1 MQARRKKL
9 SRILTQ
15 YAEVT
20 QTALG
25 KHAIAD
31 LEVFPLC
38 EPVSRR
44 AYTLV
49 RIRTQSGQI
58 GYGECEAVSRRDV
71 DSFRQLLVGRA
82 ATAYMGATIGS
93 AMDAAVCC
101 AMLDLVGQACSAPL
115 YRVLGGPTRRKVRV
129 MTTLQG
135 STDAELAASLSSRLR
150 AGYRAFAVPIPAP
163 ASRNHG
169 QAYVK
174 QVRARL
180 EALRSFAGDGVDFVV
195 DAAGKLSPG
204 EAAGF
209 AAELEESRPLWL
221 DEPCATRNLERIRR
235 IAEQTVTPL
244 GFGRNFPN
252 PSAFQDFLR
261 MGVMGIARP
270 DVLRDGIL
278 SIRRIAALAE
288 TYYVAMA
295 PRHEG
300 GPVATAAAIHLA
312 ASLPNFFI
320 QHIPFP
326 SAEADRGMRSE
337 LLSRPVEE
345 MKEGFGALPDGPGL
359 GIAVNER
366 ALAKYKDSE
375 L

>member
-9 SRILTQ
+9 SRLSAQ
-15 YAEVT
+15 YADVAQAAT
-20 QTALG
+20 G
-25 KHAIAD
+25 KHEIAD
-31 LEVFPLC
+31 LDVFPLR

-49 RIRTQSGQI
+49 RIRTQSGQV
-58 GYGECEAVSRRDV
+58 GYGEYEAVSRRDV
-71 DSFRQLLVGRA
+71 ESFRQLLMGRA
-82 ATAYMGATIGS
+82 ASAYMGATIGS

-129 MTTLQG
+129 MITLQG
-135 STDAELAASLSSRLR
+135 STDAELAASLSSGLH

-163 ASRNHG
+163 ASRNQG
-169 QAYVK
+169 QAYIK

-180 EALRSFAGDGVDFVV
+180 EALRSAAGDGIDFVL

-204 EAAGF
+204 DASSIAAD
-209 AAELEESRPLWL
+209 LERFHLLWF
-221 DEPCATRNLERIRR
+221 DEPCATSNLERIRR

-261 MGVMGIARP
+261 MGVMDIARP
-270 DVLRDGIL
+270 NLLRDGIL

-288 TYYVAMA
+288 TYYVAVA
-295 PRHEG
+295 PHHEG

-320 QHIPFP
+320 QQIPFP
-326 SAEADRGMRSE
+326 GAEADRAMRSE
-337 LLSRPVEE
+337 LLLRPVEE
-345 MKEGFGALPDGPGL
+345 VNEGFVALPDGPGL
-359 GIAVNER
+359 GITVNER
-366 ALAKYKDSE
+366 ALEKYRDSE
-375 L
+375 S